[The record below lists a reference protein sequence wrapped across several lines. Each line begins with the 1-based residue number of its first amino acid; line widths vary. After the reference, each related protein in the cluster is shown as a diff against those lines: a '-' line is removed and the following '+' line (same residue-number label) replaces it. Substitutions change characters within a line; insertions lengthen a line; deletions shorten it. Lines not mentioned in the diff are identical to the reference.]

1 MADLV
6 VTVPKHFWFEWIAEG
21 DAAGDPPTGTEWAF
35 WLAKARPSIEPGER
49 LYVVSWGRLRG
60 YAPVTRIG
68 QDPASLRWAIC
79 REGRAVDCT
88 LQGRRIDGF
97 RGARKRWWDRSEEIP
112 FLSWKTAGI
121 PPAAVDKAIRAGHLG
136 RGHARA

>member
-1 MADLV
+1 MPDLV
-6 VTVPKHFWFEWIAEG
+6 VTVPKQIWFDWVAEG

-35 WLAKARPSIEPGER
+35 WVGRARPPIEPGER

-68 QDPASLRWAIC
+68 QDPASGRWAIC

-88 LQGRRIDGF
+88 LDGVQIGGF
-97 RGARKRWWDRSEEIP
+97 RGYRKRWWDRSEEVP
-112 FLSWKTAGI
+112 FPTWKMAGI
-121 PPAAVDKAIRAGHLG
+121 PAAAVARAIRKG
-136 RGHARA
+136 RLRGSV